1 MTGRAISLRRME
13 SYLEAL
19 SAGLDSHPDC
29 HHKASIT
36 RQVLER
42 FPTDKLPTLPA
53 PLQELVDAPPPSSLW
68 IPEVHATALFLAICD
83 AQFTND
89 DAYVRYSLD
98 FNRELLRSPLY
109 RVLMFVAVPA
119 LLIPQVGKQWGA
131 LHRGSTLSA
140 EKLAG
145 NHA

>member
-42 FPTDKLPTLPA
+42 FPTDKLPPLPA

-83 AQFTND
+83 AHFESD
-89 DAYVRYSLD
+89 DDYVRFSLD
-98 FNRELLRSPLY
+98 FNRELLRGPLY
-109 RVLMFVAVPA
+109 RVLMFMASPTRLVPF
-119 LLIPQVGKQWGA
+119 VGRQWGA
-131 LHRGSTLSA
+131 LHRGSTLAA
-140 EKLAG
+140 EKL
-145 NHA
+145 